1 MVPNTDKRA
10 QRTEYAIQAAFEHLI
25 ATMPLSEITV
35 TRLTQ
40 EADINRK
47 TFYLHYNS
55 IEDLLDGQ
63 VDYISNQMLSIL
75 AIRPLKEIYSDPGF
89 FFDQYSKLVLDHHS
103 IARALTSSNE
113 YAPYMRKIGDNIA
126 DSLTQR
132 VKQSFPMSNKDAT
145 VVAYFLI
152 HNTLSLFQLY
162 LQDPQTMTINE
173 LRAYTIRLNM
183 QGLST
188 FSKLQLKP
196 LSD

>member
-1 MVPNTDKRA
+1 MGILLVTINTDKRA
-10 QRTEYAIQAAFEHLI
+10 QRTEHAIQAAFEHLI

-89 FFDQYSKLVLDHHS
+89 FFDQCSKLVLDHHS
-103 IARALTSSNE
+103 IARALSSSNE
-113 YAPYMRKIGDNIA
+113 CAPYMRKIDDNIA
-126 DSLTQR
+126 ILHKTTVLARLCLSISLYCCHSISLITA
-132 VKQSFPMSNKDAT
+132 DAFSHCQT
-145 VVAYFLI
+145 YCLYVFNVHDAKVLCVNNQLVMFALI
-152 HNTLSLFQLY
+152 G
-162 LQDPQTMTINE
+162 I
-173 LRAYTIRLNM
+173 IR
-183 QGLST
+183 
-188 FSKLQLKP
+188 
-196 LSD
+196 